1 MAATQGAMIGNLAAA
16 TVEMPG
22 SQVSN
27 VRVRLAELRPRLRPY
42 SPETGLGRCRQS
54 LSAAPSLELAHII
67 NFRKA
72 KITNVGHASLRLE
85 EIDLDMG
92 D

>member
-1 MAATQGAMIGNLAAA
+1 MAATQGAMIGNLTAVAI
-16 TVEMPG
+16 ELPG

-27 VRVRLAELRPRLRPY
+27 VWMCLAELRSRLRPY

-54 LSAAPSLELAHII
+54 LSAGPSLELAHII

-72 KITNVGHASLRLE
+72 EITNVGHASLRLE
-85 EIDLDMG
+85 EIYLGMG

>member
-1 MAATQGAMIGNLAAA
+1 MAATQGAMIGNLTAAA
-16 TVEMPG
+16 IELPG

-27 VRVRLAELRPRLRPY
+27 VRVCLAELRPRLRPY

-85 EIDLDMG
+85 EIHLDMG